1 MIFIYTIMFEG
12 IVGTYD
18 GILEISCIA
27 ENSGI
32 LEISFI
38 PESSGVIETIGLCNV
53 SEFKSGIKLLF

>member
-1 MIFIYTIMFEG
+1 MIFMYTIMFEG

-53 SEFKSGIKLLF
+53 SEF